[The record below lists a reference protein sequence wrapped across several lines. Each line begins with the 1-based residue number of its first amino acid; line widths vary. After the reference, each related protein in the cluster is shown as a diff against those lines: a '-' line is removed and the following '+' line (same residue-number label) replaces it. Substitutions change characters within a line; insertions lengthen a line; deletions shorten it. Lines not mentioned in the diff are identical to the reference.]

1 MKKIVATIFL
11 LSYFVG
17 SSGATIQLHYCMDK
31 LIGWSLTAK
40 EKSKCDKCGME
51 KKIQKGCCHDE
62 SKPVKLDKAYKASFI
77 SFDLLK
83 IQHPIQKLAPED
95 FEYLYVFDPL
105 TSHPNSN
112 APPIQRQTSIYIF
125 NSVFRI

>member
-11 LSYFVG
+11 LTYFVG

-31 LIGWSLTAK
+31 LIGWSLSSK
-40 EKSKCDKCGME
+40 EKSRCGKCGME

-62 SKPVKLDKAYKASFI
+62 SKLVKLDKAYKASFN
-77 SFDLLK
+77 SFDLIK
-83 IQHPIQKLAPED
+83 IQPQIQKAASGN

-105 TSHPNSN
+105 TSRPNSN
-112 APPIQRQTSIYIF
+112 APPIQRQASINIF

>member
-11 LSYFVG
+11 LIYFVG

-31 LIGWSLTAK
+31 LIGWSLSSK
-40 EKSKCDKCGME
+40 EKSRCGKCGME

-62 SKPVKLDKAYKASFI
+62 SRLVKLDKAYKASFN
-77 SFDLLK
+77 SFGLVK
-83 IQHPIQKLAPED
+83 IEPQIQKLACG
-95 FEYLYVFDPL
+95 YLEHLFVFDPL
-105 TSHPNSN
+105 TSLPNSN
-112 APPIQRQTSIYIF
+112 APPIRRQTSIYIV